1 MARAAMS
8 RLVTAW
14 IALLVIGAPAVLAD
28 ARKDC
33 FEKSGDIAIRACS
46 EAIQRNPKDTVS
58 YVNRAFEYVQK
69 GEHAQSIVDYSKAI
83 ELDAGRLDAYQGR
96 AWAYLKTG
104 KAEQGLADAERAL
117 QMKPN
122 DAQALDTRGHIY
134 EALGRRDDAVAD
146 FRRAL
151 AIEPRMQGSREG
163 LQRLGGKP

>member
-1 MARAAMS
+1 MS
-8 RLVTAW
+8 RLVTVW
-14 IALLVIGAPAVLAD
+14 IALLAIGVSAALAD

-33 FEKSGDIAIRACS
+33 FEKSGDIAIRACT
-46 EAIQRNPKDTVS
+46 EALRRDPKDTVS

-69 GEHAQSIVDYSKAI
+69 GQHAQSIADYSKAI

-117 QMKPN
+117 QLKPN
-122 DAQALDTRGHIY
+122 DARTFDMRGHIY

-151 AIEPRMQGSREG
+151 ALEPRMQGSRDG
-163 LQRLGGKP
+163 LQRLGVKP

>member
-1 MARAAMS
+1 MS
-8 RLVTAW
+8 RFVTVW
-14 IALLVIGAPAVLAD
+14 VALLVIGAPAVLAD

-33 FEKSGDIAIRACS
+33 FEKSGDIAIKACS
-46 EAIQRNPKDTVS
+46 EAILRDPKDTVS

-69 GEHAQSIVDYSKAI
+69 GEHTQSIADYSKAI
-83 ELDAGRLDAYQGR
+83 ELDASRLDAYQGR

-104 KAEQGLADAERAL
+104 KAAQGLTDAERAL

-122 DAQALDTRGHIY
+122 DARNFDTRGHIY